1 MHFFHNSPEADTN
14 KPHMTI
20 EETTAVMKMMS
31 EGKWQCENDITLR
44 RL

>member
-20 EETTAVMKMMS
+20 EETKAVMKMMS
-31 EGKWQCENDITLR
+31 EGKRKCENDITLR